1 MIIESYEYVIYT
13 AMFLL
18 PGYLINRIISLLVPS
33 KGIDETD
40 KVLRY
45 LGYSLLNFTAWLWLF
60 WLIKKNIETGRAL
73 YWLLLSFAVII
84 TSLVTGIVL
93 GVINNKVLLRKLF
106 QKAGLQVEHPIPT
119 AWDYIFSSPKHNRW
133 TTVTLKSGKVLR
145 GVYSNNSFAS
155 SDDNYRDLYLELSYI
170 KDSADGDSWKLVD
183 RTDGVWINPDEI
195 AYIEFKE

>member
-60 WLIKKNIETGRAL
+60 WLVKKT
-73 YWLLLSFAVII
+73 
-84 TSLVTGIVL
+84 
-93 GVINNKVLLRKLF
+93 
-106 QKAGLQVEHPIPT
+106 
-119 AWDYIFSSPKHNRW
+119 
-133 TTVTLKSGKVLR
+133 
-145 GVYSNNSFAS
+145 
-155 SDDNYRDLYLELSYI
+155 
-170 KDSADGDSWKLVD
+170 
-183 RTDGVWINPDEI
+183 
-195 AYIEFKE
+195 